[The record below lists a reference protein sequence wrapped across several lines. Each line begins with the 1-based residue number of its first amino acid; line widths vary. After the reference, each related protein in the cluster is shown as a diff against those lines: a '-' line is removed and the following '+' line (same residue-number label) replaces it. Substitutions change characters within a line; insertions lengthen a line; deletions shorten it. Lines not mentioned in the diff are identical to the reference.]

1 MPSQLITP
9 QTWRYSGTF
18 CIVIDYHHQ
27 YATERVI
34 LHWWLEIFDV
44 IDNFGFF
51 PRLEELFSSIITR
64 VYESFW
70 PFLVI
75 FKKCHV
81 SYAGSPNYPQV
92 CLRRLVGNYQDTNHI
107 LLLQSVWPG
116 GRKNNL
122 ADPSET
128 ILKCLILSCLLANHF
143 NDKSLSVWVSTE
155 GIGARCLLSVCS
167 NLHNTSLKG
176 QKLNDYISKKP
187 LLNRNKELWL
197 DCRMVNNLSY
207 CHHILVKI
215 SKKNS
220 QDDQSEIFVVLALF
234 CIVQFSRRAPPGV
247 SQNWVRTSKFW
258 LWGHTV
264 IFIVINPVCLMWQLG
279 LIGYY
284 SLFGLFLSLAL
295 SDVSS
300 SRYLYSINKTGVAP
314 ALLSIIRVYMKV
326 SQIAAVANF

>member
-1 MPSQLITP
+1 MPSQLIAP

-64 VYESFW
+64 VYESLLLLLTISRDFQEMSCYLSRF
-70 PFLVI
+70 PQL
-75 FKKCHV
+75 
-81 SYAGSPNYPQV
+81 PQV

-128 ILKCLILSCLLANHF
+128 ILKCLILSWLLANNF

-155 GIGARCLLSVCS
+155 GTGARCLLSVCS

-215 SKKNS
+215 SKKKLPRWSIRDLCSSRSILYCAIFSPSPEWGDSKLS
-220 QDDQSEIFVVLALF
+220 QDIKLLIMRAHSDIYCDQSCLF
-234 CIVQFSRRAPPGV
+234 NVAIRFDWLLFSV
-247 SQNWVRTSKFW
+247 WT
-258 LWGHTV
+258 
-264 IFIVINPVCLMWQLG
+264 IFIIVRCQLQ
-279 LIGYY
+279 LQQ
-284 SLFGLFLSLAL
+284 
-295 SDVSS
+295 VSVF
-300 SRYLYSINKTGVAP
+300 NKQDWRCPCSV
-314 ALLSIIRVYMKV
+314 
-326 SQIAAVANF
+326 

>member
-1 MPSQLITP
+1 M
-9 QTWRYSGTF
+9 
-18 CIVIDYHHQ
+18 
-27 YATERVI
+27 
-34 LHWWLEIFDV
+34 
-44 IDNFGFF
+44 
-51 PRLEELFSSIITR
+51 
-64 VYESFW
+64 
-70 PFLVI
+70 I

-128 ILKCLILSCLLANHF
+128 ILKCLILSWLLANHF

-247 SQNWVRTSKFW
+247 SQNWVRTSNFW
-258 LWGHTV
+258 LWGHSDIYCDQSCLFNVAIRFDWLLFSVWT
-264 IFIVINPVCLMWQLG
+264 IFIIGIVRCQLQQVSVFNKQDWRCPCSAQYNSCLHE
-279 LIGYY
+279 
-284 SLFGLFLSLAL
+284 SL
-295 SDVSS
+295 SDCCGSKF
-300 SRYLYSINKTGVAP
+300 LD
-314 ALLSIIRVYMKV
+314 
-326 SQIAAVANF
+326 